1 MHRSGAHEWMH
12 RLQPALEAA
21 LGKIM
26 MLPERK
32 LDSITAFRLR
42 FLEVK
47 RVMIDGTER
56 KARLDAKD
64 SSRHLR
70 PIQRP
75 KDSKQQTLNYSGNA
89 FAGVKGYNAVS
100 VYRNRIEGFDDH
112 LMLTAAGL
120 WNFYLIAA

>member
-56 KARLDAKD
+56 KVCRD
-64 SSRHLR
+64 
-70 PIQRP
+70 
-75 KDSKQQTLNYSGNA
+75 
-89 FAGVKGYNAVS
+89 
-100 VYRNRIEGFDDH
+100 EGFEGASFASNSTSARH
-112 LMLTAAGL
+112 QE
-120 WNFYLIAA
+120 